1 MTPRPATEA
10 QKRILTRAAKNK
22 NGMLVFPPEYDVRIW
37 MNHLTQMSKKG
48 YIYREDRI
56 AYITDAGRAVLVNPP
71 VRRRSGSALFWVRA
85 GQSSE
90 VAA

>member
-22 NGMLVFPPEYDVRIW
+22 NGMLVCPLDHNVRVW
-37 MNHLTQMSKKG
+37 MNHLSQMSKKG

-56 AYITDAGRAVLVNPP
+56 AYITTAGRAVLVNPP
-71 VRRRSGSALFWVRA
+71 VRRRSGSALFWARA
-85 GQSSE
+85 GQSAVVSI
-90 VAA
+90 